1 MRTKTTVYIVSTDTP
16 SSLMYGNVSRNP
28 GLYVEPV
35 KIAFAE
41 ADGILTTTPPVLG
54 ATIVS
59 ENKSKS

>member
-1 MRTKTTVYIVSTDTP
+1 M
-16 SSLMYGNVSRNP
+16 
-28 GLYVEPV
+28 

-59 ENKSKS
+59 ENKSKSEKSTATNKFSLNFVIDSKY